1 MSRRQNSTVAMPMG
15 PKELSAIIQRFDPD
29 LADCVDTEDWLVE
42 VENARLMYHWEER
55 ITILYASMRL
65 RGPAEKWFHGAKARL
80 DTWAK
85 FRDELLQF
93 FPTVVDFAKI
103 HKQLDSRRKAKNETT
118 SSYFHNMMALAAKA
132 KVDDKTTMKYII
144 MGLPSESL
152 RTSLL
157 TQNFASLPQLLRVL
171 IDAEQGNENADD
183 PKQDRRYSKRNFG
196 QNSGRYH
203 PYRHGKKDD
212 NGESQREVHR
222 GAKSEKEQKTTK
234 EQRSSE
240 KLCYKC
246 KKPGHL
252 IAQCPQ

>member
-55 ITILYASMRL
+55 MTILYASMRL

-93 FPTVVDFAKI
+93 FPTVVDSAKI

-157 TQNFASLPQLLRVL
+157 TQTFESLPKLLRVL

-183 PKQDRRYSKRNFG
+183 SKQDRRYSKRNSG

-203 PYRHGKKDD
+203 PYRHGKTNDRR
-212 NGESQREVHR
+212 ESQREAHKE
-222 GAKSEKEQKTTK
+222 ANKEKEQKTTK
-234 EQRSSE
+234 ERRSCE
-240 KLCYKC
+240 KLCYRC